1 MELKTRI
8 QEDMKTA
15 MRNQEKQRL
24 GAIRLILAAI
34 KQREIDERISL
45 DETQVLAVLE
55 KLRKQ
60 RQDSLNQYQ
69 AAGRQEL
76 ADQEAFEIQL
86 IEEYLPTQLTL
97 DEIEQ
102 HVDAAMAEVQ
112 AKAAN
117 DMGKV
122 IAALKPKLQG
132 RADMATVSRLV
143 KERLSSL

>member
-1 MELKTRI
+1 MELKVRI

-45 DETQVLAVLE
+45 DEPQVLAILE

-76 ADQEAFEIQL
+76 ADQEAFEIKL
-86 IEEYLPTQLTL
+86 IEEYLPTQLTI
-97 DEIEQ
+97 DEIKQQVETAL
-102 HVDAAMAEVQ
+102 VEAE
-112 AKAAN
+112 AKAAS

-143 KERLSSL
+143 KERLSGN